1 MQNDLP
7 ARARSPET
15 IARGVTRALGVAR
28 ASGRAGRRAGRAR
41 VDRRRRRAE
50 MSRYGVDEP
59 IGGLLD
65 DALIG
70 VDRRAR
76 AVDTASVAPPTRYG
90 GSLSEDDDDVPLA
103 ARVGGGKRARER
115 EETNGAGRGRASR
128 GDAGRTAWGSFVAG
142 QLPGRAVSE
151 TFDVDEEG
159 RHVATEPPAGW
170 DELCGKEFDGKK
182 SARGAVVDWYCS
194 TSACSARLIVDK
206 WQESKV
212 RYVLRCCRSLPKRQD
227 KTNVKLVQQIRN
239 RCSMAVCLRFDRER
253 NCWQVAESESSPRH
267 SALCEDHVRPNVSSA
282 LFAQHLT
289 GIENVPIEFRA
300 EFVARRLKD
309 SGLKVTSGTKQRAVS
324 LALERAARA
333 RAAPA
338 AAPRASLA

>member
-1 MQNDLP
+1 
-7 ARARSPET
+7 
-15 IARGVTRALGVAR
+15 
-28 ASGRAGRRAGRAR
+28 
-41 VDRRRRRAE
+41 
-50 MSRYGVDEP
+50 MSRYGVDEA

-76 AVDTASVAPPTRYG
+76 AVEAASVAPTPRYG
-90 GSLSEDDDDVPLA
+90 GALSEDDDDVPLA
-103 ARVGGGKRARER
+103 ARVGVGKRARER
-115 EETNGAGRGRASR
+115 EETNGVGR
-128 GDAGRTAWGSFVAG
+128 GRTAWGSFVAG

-159 RHVATEPPAGW
+159 RRVSTEAPAGW
-170 DELCGKEFDGKK
+170 DELCRKEFDGKK
-182 SARGAVVDWYCS
+182 SARGAVMDWYCS

-227 KTNVKLVQQIRN
+227 KNNAKLVQQIQK
-239 RCSMAVCLRFDRER
+239 RCSMAVCLRYNRDQ
-253 NCWQVAESESSPRH
+253 NCWLVAESESSPRH

-282 LFAQHLT
+282 LFAQHLD
-289 GIENVPIEFRA
+289 GIEKVPIEFRA
-300 EFVARRLKD
+300 EFVARRLKE

-324 LALERAARA
+324 LALERAERA
-333 RAAPA
+333 SAD
-338 AAPRASLA
+338 APRASLA